1 MKRIT
6 MLSFEVATDT
16 ETTAFA
22 EESDSDTAES
32 AAEETESSGKVLV
45 VYYAATGSTE
55 RAANAIAE
63 ATGGDLFTIEP
74 VEPYTSDDLNWTN
87 SDRRVSVEHDNPDQ
101 YFDLY
106 SKGGKL
112 RRIYIPKSAG
122 RGTYLAYRK
131 KAR

>member
-45 VYYAATGSTE
+45 VYYSATGS
-55 RAANAIAE
+55 
-63 ATGGDLFTIEP
+63 DLFTIEP

-87 SDRRVSVEHDNPDQ
+87 SDSRVSVEHDNPDQ
-101 YFDLY
+101 RTVELV
-106 SKGGKL
+106 STSGQL
-112 RRIYIPKSAG
+112 
-122 RGTYLAYRK
+122 
-131 KAR
+131 

>member
-55 RAANAIAE
+55 RAANAITE

-101 YFDLY
+101 RTVELV
-106 SKGGKL
+106 STSGQL
-112 RRIYIPKSAG
+112 
-122 RGTYLAYRK
+122 
-131 KAR
+131 